1 MGIELYADNY
11 FFLST
16 LKILFHCLLAS
27 VVALEKSA
35 ICLIVVPF
43 VSNLYFL
50 SVLRYFPKI
59 LIKLI
64 ILFSLFL
71 ELCYFPSPLDV
82 FISSIYSLP
91 LILILYFYIF
101 QAFMLHVSFN
111 NYSSWETSLI
121 LQFLA
126 SMEGLLCNELSI
138 VFFLHL
144 IEILGQ
150 DKNVPCHFPLRS
162 DGSFSFPFSVGL
174 GQFWFCEEK
183 QCQSLT
189 FLSLGFFLYR

>member
-1 MGIELYADNY
+1 MWA
-11 FFLST
+11 
-16 LKILFHCLLAS
+16 
-27 VVALEKSA
+27 
-35 ICLIVVPF
+35 

-101 QAFMLHVSFN
+101 QAFQESHEEL
-111 NYSSWETSLI
+111 
-121 LQFLA
+121 LQ
-126 SMEGLLCNELSI
+126 SCIRTEEMKTGEIRELSWNNKAG
-138 VFFLHL
+138 
-144 IEILGQ
+144 E
-150 DKNVPCHFPLRS
+150 
-162 DGSFSFPFSVGL
+162 
-174 GQFWFCEEK
+174 
-183 QCQSLT
+183 
-189 FLSLGFFLYR
+189 